1 MDAEFIWLS
10 TGPGLL
16 AGLIMGWIAP
26 RLPFRGETTQTS
38 ALNR

>member
-1 MDAEFIWLS
+1 VVAKAEKGVMALS
-10 TGPGLL
+10 L
-16 AGLIMGWIAP
+16 P